1 MNRKRILTIPLIALL
16 AMAIPAQSQDKKEED
31 KPNAGWADA
40 FKPGEDN
47 TAAPKAEPK
56 VTQKQEAASSSTSAP
71 EAEEQEGSIPEIT
84 ETEELTSG
92 EDNGVIENPMESDL
106 VQVDWIEELKE
117 GGITMIAL
125 GILSIAMVS
134 FLIERF
140 MTLRPGNFMPPEL
153 IDKIRP
159 LDPEKD
165 FTTILEACKSQPSTA
180 AEVVTHMVEFRHTN
194 VDMIQNGAADIA
206 SRVVVDQEEKCNP
219 LAVIAA
225 VAPLLGLLGTMI
237 GMIESFKLVE
247 VFGDEGGASL
257 LAGSI
262 SKALIT
268 TAVGLILAIP
278 AVLGFHWAR
287 RRVHNISNSIEVE
300 LEILMKSWFLSK
312 K

>member
-1 MNRKRILTIPLIALL
+1 MIPQQILTLHFIALVSFAL
-16 AMAIPAQSQDKKEED
+16 SATSQENGQPAKSVT
-31 KPNAGWADA
+31 GWADA
-40 FKPGEDN
+40 FTPVPEKTTQEK
-47 TAAPKAEPK
+47 AP
-56 VTQKQEAASSSTSAP
+56 TSASLP
-71 EAEEQEGSIPEIT
+71 ANAPTPGSGKQDESASLISESEKT
-84 ETEELTSG
+84 ATD
-92 EDNGVIENPMESDL
+92 EDGRVVQNPMESEL

-117 GGITMIAL
+117 GGITMVAL

-140 MTLRPGNFMPPEL
+140 MTLRPANFMPPNL
-153 IDKIRP
+153 IDQIRP

-165 FTTILEACKSQPSTA
+165 FTKILEACRNHPSTA

-194 VDMIQNGAADIA
+194 VDLIQNGASDIA

-287 RRVHNISNSIEVE
+287 RRVHNISNAIEVE